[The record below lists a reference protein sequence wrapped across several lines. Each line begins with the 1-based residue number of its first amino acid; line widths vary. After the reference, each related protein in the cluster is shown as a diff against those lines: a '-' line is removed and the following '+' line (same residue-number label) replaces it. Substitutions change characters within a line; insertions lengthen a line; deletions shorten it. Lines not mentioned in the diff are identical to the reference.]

1 MQTPEHLTKLQCYE
15 GHQLWLRNESEGV
28 KANLRW
34 ADLRGADL
42 RWANLHGANLHEAD
56 LRWADLRWADL
67 RWADLREADLR
78 EADLCWVKGFHLLT
92 QTDHGYLVYATW
104 RGEWRVIAGCRDFS
118 VAEARVHWGSP
129 DYHLPSSGSRIA
141 ALLDWLEQQP
151 APEDE

>member
-1 MQTPEHLTKLQCYE
+1 MQTPEHLTKFQWYE

-34 ADLRGADL
+34 ADRRWADL
-42 RWANLHGANLHEAD
+42 RWANLH
-56 LRWADLRWADL
+56 
-67 RWADLREADLR
+67 EADLR